1 MIIIVQPWF
10 SAAGHPAQSLINL
23 AKIIGNYNGIT
34 YLISIM
40 SGNHSKE
47 EASRKLRQLGEVVDY
62 PVNTPSIREGTLKAL
77 TSLREM
83 FRAKQS
89 IDSVFFL
96 DAHLVLLSALWSF
109 YAHKNIKYLGVVYL
123 MGPERV
129 TRYNFIKYLIARF
142 LRRKEVVLFLRT
154 DELVTDWKK
163 AFPNAR
169 IKCLPSLEIPFEEK
183 LIVGDILPSK
193 MVRLGVIGQIRTGK
207 SLEWLVPLFKKNPS
221 LGKLTV
227 TGAFSQP
234 VEQSLQHLLKDFD
247 GFKEEFLQEHELLRV
262 ASEQDYLLMLYDN
275 WDSRMEGAVMFLAAR
290 VNRPVIVYD
299 KGWCGRM
306 VNTYNNG
313 LCAPENHEL
322 FTDFI
327 HNIPRNT
334 SDEYQKLL
342 DGVAKFRQ
350 AHSGNAVRETFL
362 DAILA

>member
-23 AKIIGNYNGIT
+23 AKIVGNYNGIT
-34 YLISIM
+34 YLTSIM
-40 SGNHSKE
+40 SGNHSIE
-47 EASRKLRQLGEVVDY
+47 EASRKLRLLVDVVDY

-77 TSLREM
+77 TSLRKM
-83 FRAKQS
+83 FSAKPS
-89 IDSVFFL
+89 INTVFFL

-109 YAHKNIKYLGVVYL
+109 YARKNIRYLGVVYL

-129 TRYNFIKYLIARF
+129 TRYNLIKYLIARF
-142 LRRKEVVLFLRT
+142 LKRKEVVLFLRT

-163 AFPNAR
+163 AFPSAR
-169 IKCLPSLEIPFEEK
+169 IKCLPSLEMPFEEN
-183 LIVGDILPSK
+183 LVIENPLPSK
-193 MVRLGVIGQIRTGK
+193 IVRLGVFGQIRTGK
-207 SLEWLVPLFKKNPS
+207 SLEWLVPFFMKNPS

-227 TGAFSQP
+227 AGAFSQP
-234 VEQSLQHLLKDFD
+234 AEHSLQKLLKDYD
-247 GFKEEFLQEHELLRV
+247 GFKEEFLQEQELLKV
-262 ASEQDYLLMLYDN
+262 SSEQDYLLMLYDK

-313 LCAPENHEL
+313 LCAPDNYDL

-327 HNIPRNT
+327 QTLPKNGSN
-334 SDEYQKLL
+334 EYQKLL
-342 DGVAKFRQ
+342 EGVAKFRDL
-350 AHSGNAVRETFL
+350 HSGNSVREAFL